1 VKRVREQVQTEKMV
15 ALGQLSAGIAHEIRN
30 PLFALRN
37 DLDFLQRRFGG
48 EPQQDEVH
56 RSMEEGLG
64 RIGELVNGVLDY
76 SRPHRPEFGSH
87 TVEEVLNRCRAMI
100 GKQMAKEHVCL
111 DVQLEPDMP
120 VVEMDVHAMEQVFM
134 NLLTNA
140 MHARRGPEGRVRI
153 VARALPDAVEV
164 EIADDGEGIE
174 EEDLAR
180 IFDPFF
186 TRSTGGTG
194 LGLTIVRRIMDQH
207 HGTID
212 VQSER
217 GRGTVVT
224 LRLPRVQPKQGVA

>member
-1 VKRVREQVQTEKMV
+1 
-15 ALGQLSAGIAHEIRN
+15 
-30 PLFALRN
+30 
-37 DLDFLQRRFGG
+37 
-48 EPQQDEVH
+48 
-56 RSMEEGLG
+56 
-64 RIGELVNGVLDY
+64 
-76 SRPHRPEFGSH
+76 
-87 TVEEVLNRCRAMI
+87 
-100 GKQMAKEHVCL
+100 
-111 DVQLEPDMP
+111 
-120 VVEMDVHAMEQVFM
+120 MEQVLV

-140 MHARRGPEGRVRI
+140 MRARRGPEGRVRV
-153 VARALPDAVEV
+153 VARSLPDAVEV